1 MLAVKK
7 GLWKLK
13 IKLEVK
19 EQLQVKKFVE
29 VKKNWK

>member
-1 MLAVKK
+1 MLEVKK

-29 VKKNWK
+29 VKKNWN